1 MADGGILVDYVYSVV
16 VVILRIRYN
25 VLQVKYMLGQ
35 VVKLWFHSYIYSI
48 AYCKTISV
56 PFTWLVFVHW
66 LTCLAR
72 LSLTTVLS

>member
-35 VVKLWFHSYIYSI
+35 VVKLVSLLHILYR
-48 AYCKTISV
+48 
-56 PFTWLVFVHW
+56 LV
-66 LTCLAR
+66 
-72 LSLTTVLS
+72 

>member
-48 AYCKTISV
+48 A
-56 PFTWLVFVHW
+56 
-66 LTCLAR
+66 
-72 LSLTTVLS
+72 